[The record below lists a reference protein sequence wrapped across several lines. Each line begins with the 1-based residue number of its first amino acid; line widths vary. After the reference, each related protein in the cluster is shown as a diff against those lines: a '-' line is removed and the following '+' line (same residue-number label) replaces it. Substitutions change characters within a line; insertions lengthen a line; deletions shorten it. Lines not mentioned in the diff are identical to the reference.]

1 MSNTIKQLFEEIPAF
16 DQDNAAAILN
26 ANCEKIADELLTV
39 STTTLDEDEESL
51 YSIANSDLLH
61 TRDKEVAMAV
71 DAYEEWKQEQ
81 NDKNWQSF
89 KDIFNLAIR
98 HVRINIAHWLESD

>member
-1 MSNTIKQLFEEIPAF
+1 MNQTIKELFDEIPAF
-16 DQDNAAAILN
+16 DKENSATILHE
-26 ANCEKIADELLTV
+26 NCKKIADELLTV
-39 STTTLDEDEESL
+39 STTTLEEDEESL
-51 YSIANSDLLH
+51 YSNANSDLLH

-71 DAYEEWKQEQ
+71 DAYEKWKQEQ
-81 NDKNWQSF
+81 NDKNWESF